1 MPFDPIYLAYGA
13 IFLFVLLLVE
23 GLYYLLADSRR
34 GGGRNINRRL
44 QMLAS
49 GADSREVLYKLRRI
63 SEKKGGKSFT
73 EAIQLVGPRNWL
85 DDLINQSGLTI
96 STSKMLGV
104 MAAMWGGIFILFAGV
119 MTMPTLRSLFI
130 ALIPSIGLPI
140 LYLMNRKRTRLKRFL
155 EQFPDTLDFIVRSLR
170 AGHPLSTSM
179 SLVSKE
185 MPDPIGTEFG
195 IAVDEMTYGLDMR
208 DAFLN
213 MSKRLPLQ
221 DLQYLVVA
229 INIQHGTG
237 GNLAEVLDGLSKVIR
252 ERFHMFSKVK
262 ALSAEGRMSAMI
274 LSILPIGVT
283 GAVWAINPRYFMDV
297 IDDPLFL
304 IMMGGGV
311 VLLVSGILIMWKMVR
326 FKV

>member
-34 GGGRNINRRL
+34 GGGQNINRRL

-63 SEKKGGKSFT
+63 SKKKDGKSFT
-73 EAIQLVGPRNWL
+73 EAIQLIGPRNWL

-96 STSKMLGV
+96 STPKMLGI
-104 MAAMWGGIFILFAGV
+104 MAAMWFGIFLVLYGV
-119 MTMPTLRSLFI
+119 MNMPPIRALFI
-130 ALIPSIGLPI
+130 ALIPSIGVPI
-140 LYLMNRKRTRLKRFL
+140 LYLLHRRRGRLKRFL
-155 EQFPDTLDFIVRSLR
+155 QQVPEALDFIVRSLR

-195 IAVDEMTYGLDMR
+195 LAVDEMTYGLDMR
-208 DAFLN
+208 DALMN

-221 DLQYLVVA
+221 DMQYLVVA

-252 ERFHMFSKVK
+252 ERFHMFSKVR
-262 ALSAEGRMSAMI
+262 ALSAEGRLSAVI

-283 GAVWAINPRYFMDV
+283 GTVWGINPRYFMDV

-304 IMMGGGV
+304 IMMSVGIG
-311 VLLVSGILIMWKMVR
+311 LLLSGILIMWKMVR